1 MYHYNCVFKI
11 RLIRLEFRGLGSK
24 HKFKQFGFEIKLKIS
39 YTIYFFSI
47 QAYYCSNSTFQKGFL
62 DDY

>member
-39 YTIYFFSI
+39 YTIFF
-47 QAYYCSNSTFQKGFL
+47 FQFKHIIVPI
-62 DDY
+62 